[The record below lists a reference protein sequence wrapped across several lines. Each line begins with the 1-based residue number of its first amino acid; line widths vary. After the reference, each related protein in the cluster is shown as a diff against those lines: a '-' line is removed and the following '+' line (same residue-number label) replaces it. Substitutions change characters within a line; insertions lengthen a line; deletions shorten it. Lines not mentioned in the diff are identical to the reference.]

1 MATTYSAEKA
11 GSKDLIP
18 TTSLE
23 DEKLGH
29 HDSLSYIEGS
39 EGVTQHDVDTLRHVA
54 DRLPAA
60 AWMVA
65 IVEFAERYVFPLSLM
80 VHR

>member
-23 DEKLGH
+23 NEKLH
-29 HDSLSYIEGS
+29 SQSFIEGS

-60 AWMVA
+60 AWLVA
-65 IVEFAERYVFPLSLM
+65 IVEFAERYVFPLSPM

>member
-1 MATTYSAEKA
+1 MATTYSVEKA
-11 GSKDLIP
+11 GSKDFIP

-23 DEKLGH
+23 DEKL
-29 HDSLSYIEGS
+29 DSQSFIEGS

-60 AWMVA
+60 AWLVA
-65 IVEFAERYVFPLSLM
+65 IVEFAERYVFPLSPM